1 MYDFLGL
8 GWIVLE
14 FLGIARG
21 SVAEVGLVLGI
32 RTYNGVQKFTC
43 VSLHTM
49 AWADKTSPD
58 SAMQADVRLDL
69 FLNGR
74 TATLE
79 NK

>member
-1 MYDFLGL
+1 
-8 GWIVLE
+8 
-14 FLGIARG
+14 
-21 SVAEVGLVLGI
+21 
-32 RTYNGVQKFTC
+32 
-43 VSLHTM
+43 LHTM